1 MKNKILVFIA
11 LVACSL
17 SIGCQNPMAGNDK
30 DDDASLTI
38 TINGGDRAAVDSLS
52 WEPTTKVVD
61 LSHTIIMTNS
71 SGVSIQPRMGVKAG
85 QSAQFKVAPGHWVI
99 TVRAYTSNGVLKAEG
114 FGYAEL
120 KPGPNKT
127 VYIKMGQPSS
137 TSAYPIT
144 MQTDGHGTATA
155 EPNPAAAD
163 DTVMIHARPHDG
175 YMFKGW
181 LVISGGVTL
190 SDTAKSTAEFTMPSN
205 PVVIK
210 AEFKEV
216 PPDTPVLSMTTV
228 EFTDVTYGYT
238 QPEAHTVTI
247 HNSGNMTADVRIEI
261 SVTGASSFILGGIS
275 TSTIAAGANA
285 TFTVRP
291 NAGLGVGVYA
301 ATITA
306 TYSGGVVTSNTET
319 IDVSFT
325 VHAIVINT
333 VEIGIIAP
341 VNGIVPD
348 TKASGSGSF
357 TIGNVTWVPNDN
369 KFLGEKVYKASVTLT
384 ANDGHTFNGLTHATI
399 NGEYAEET
407 NNTGS
412 TVTLSY
418 TFPETDPRMIKSI
431 AVKTQPANRSYTHG
445 DELDL
450 TGLVVTLTYDD
461 GSMEDVKAEDFRA
474 RNITA
479 IPSHG
484 DNLIHKTHNNQSV
497 KIEYGVT
504 CETDVLIVG
513 KSEPKVAD
521 FDIYGIGTFTYN
533 GNPKSVS
540 ISRKDGK
547 SDGNITIKYNDSTT
561 EPSAVGTYNVTFDV
575 TEGTNYTAKYGLSA
589 GTLTINPAVIDIA
602 DIPDITA
609 PVYGETPVNT
619 ITTDQ
624 YSGTVS
630 WNPTVSSTFTIGT
643 IYTATI
649 TLTANSNYTMQGIE
663 SNFFKIVGATSVSCS
678 VNNANTVVVT
688 AVFPETP
695 FNVFNQTTWNAAKTL
710 ISNGGNNKNYTIN
723 IIGNFETTSNSNNS
737 FGSAQYI
744 NVTITGDHTITLTGT
759 GNLLRLGANQTVVI
773 HDTDFVGYSGNNTS
787 LIYVDGANA
796 RLTMEGNSSASNN
809 NNSSSTGS
817 GGGVYVYGSSAIFT
831 MKDEAWIY
839 DNIASCGGGVA
850 VIYNGTFNMSGN
862 AKITGN
868 ISTVDNVQYGGG
880 GVYVSGAYA
889 PTFTMSGGTISGNNA
904 VRGGG
909 VYVYRGIFRMET
921 GTIYG
926 TNETETILQN
936 TSPDGATLYDYYGWT
951 NVRQY
956 GTFSVSGDTSS
967 QWERNGDLLTTNNT
981 LNVVNG
987 NIPITSFNAADDAGW
1002 SNAVNTI
1009 KNNGYTDVSYTI
1021 NVIDDIT
1028 APGTDNNTFGTATG
1042 LTVNIIG
1049 NDHTITLSSQG
1060 SLLRIGA
1067 NQTVFIRDTKFDGS
1081 RENIANNTVL
1091 IYIDSGSLT
1100 MDGNSSVSNN
1110 NGSNSFYAVGG
1121 GVYVGSSS
1129 ATFTMLNRTISGNTA
1144 VGTGGGVCVYNG
1156 TFNMK
1161 GGTISGNSITVS
1173 GGDNRGG
1180 GVYQYSGTFRLETG
1194 TIYGSEPGID
1204 INLQNTAPA
1213 NYGAA
1218 YYRYSGT
1225 AQHGTFSG
1233 DTWTSSGNLSNT
1245 SVTINVVNGEVVPLQ

>member
-17 SIGCQNPMAGNDK
+17 SIGCQNPMSGNETE
-30 DDDASLTI
+30 DASFTI
-38 TINGGDRAAVDSLS
+38 TINGGNGRAAVDYLPWERETQVASL
-52 WEPTTKVVD
+52 D
-61 LSHTIIMTNS
+61 HTITMTNS

-85 QSAQFKVAPGHWVI
+85 QHAQFKVAPGHWNI
-99 TVRAYTSNGVLKAEG
+99 TVYAYLGNVLKAV
-114 FGYAEL
+114 GYGEADL
-120 KPGPNKT
+120 KPGPNET
-127 VYIKMGQPSS
+127 VNIKMGQPDKE
-137 TSAYPIT
+137 TYPIT

-155 EPNPAAAD
+155 EPNQAAAG

-175 YMFKGW
+175 YMFEKW
-181 LVISGGVTL
+181 SVISGGVGL

-210 AEFKEV
+210 AEFNEV

-228 EFTDVTYGYT
+228 EFTDVTYGYS
-238 QPEAHTVTI
+238 QPSAQTVTI
-247 HNSGNMTADVRIEI
+247 HNSGNMTADVRVTI
-261 SVTGASSFILGGIS
+261 SGMGASSFILGGIS

-291 NAGLGVGVYA
+291 NAELGVGVYA

-357 TIGNVTWVPNDN
+357 TIGPVSWEPSHDR
-369 KFLGEKVYKASVTLT
+369 FLGEKVYKASVTLT
-384 ANDGHTFNGLTHATI
+384 ANAGHTFNDLTHATI
-399 NGEYAEET
+399 NGEDAERT
-407 NNTGS
+407 DNTGS
-412 TVTLSY
+412 SVTLSY
-418 TFPETDPRMIKSI
+418 TFPETDSRVIKSI
-431 AVKTQPANRSYTHG
+431 AVKTQPTNMSYTHG
-445 DELDL
+445 DVLNL
-450 TGLVVTLTYDD
+450 TGLVITLTYDD
-461 GSMEDVKAEDFRA
+461 GSTEEVAAADFGD

-479 IPSHG
+479 EPSHG
-484 DNLIHKTHNNQSV
+484 GNLIHNTHDGYPI
-497 KIEYGVT
+497 KITYGVT
-504 CETDVLIVG
+504 CETDVLTVG
-513 KSEPKVAD
+513 KAEPKVAD

-540 ISRKDGK
+540 INPKDGK
-547 SDGNITIKYNDSTT
+547 SDGYITIKYDDSTT
-561 EPSAVGTYNVTFDV
+561 LPSAAGTYNVTFDV
-575 TEGTNYTAKYGLSA
+575 TEATNYTAISGLFA

-602 DIPDITA
+602 DIPGITA
-609 PVYGETPVNT
+609 PVHGETPVT
-619 ITTDQ
+619 AISTAQ

-630 WNPTVSSTFTIGT
+630 WSPQETTFKIGT
-643 IYTATI
+643 VYTATI
-649 TLTANSNYTMQGIE
+649 TLTADDNYTMQGIE
-663 SNFFKIVGATSVSCS
+663 LDFFTIEGATSVSCL
-678 VNNANTVVVT
+678 VNNANTVFVT

-695 FNVFNQTTWNAAKTL
+695 FNVYSEATWTAAKNA
-710 ISNGGNNKNYTIN
+710 INSGGSGTTDNYRNYTIN
-723 IIGNFETTSNSNNS
+723 ITQSFSMSSNTSNTFNS
-737 FGSAQYI
+737 TYI

-759 GNLLRLGANQTVVI
+759 GNLLRLGANQSVVI
-773 HDTDFVGYSGNNTS
+773 HDTDFVGYSDNNTS
-787 LIYVDGANA
+787 LIYVYGANA

-809 NNSSSTGS
+809 INSSY
-817 GGGVYVYGSSAIFT
+817 GGGVYVNGSSAIFT

-839 DNIASCGGGVA
+839 DNIASYGGGVA
-850 VIYNGTFNMSGN
+850 VIDTGTFNMSGN

-868 ISTVDNVQYGGG
+868 ISTVNNVQSGGG
-880 GVYVSGAYA
+880 GVYVGGAYA
-889 PTFTMSGGTISGNNA
+889 PTFIMSGGTISGNNA

-936 TSPDGATLYDYYGWT
+936 TSPDGATLHDYYAWP
-951 NVRQY
+951 NVCQY

-967 QWERNGDLLTTNNT
+967 DWNRNGDLLTTNNT

-987 NIPITSFNAADDAGW
+987 KIPITIFNAAADAGW

-1028 APGTDNNTFGTATG
+1028 APGTDNNTFGAATG

-1049 NDHTITLSSQG
+1049 NDHTITLSSHG

-1067 NQTVFIRDTKFDGS
+1067 NQTVFIRDTNFDGNKGS
-1081 RENIANNTVL
+1081 FTNNTAL
-1091 IYIDSGSLT
+1091 IDIDSGSLT

-1110 NGSNSFYAVGG
+1110 NGSDSFYSGSG
-1121 GVYVGSSS
+1121 GVYVGSS
-1129 ATFTMLNRTISGNTA
+1129 ATFTMLNGTISGNTS
-1144 VGTGGGVCVYNG
+1144 GSTGGGVYING

-1161 GGTISGNSITVS
+1161 GGTISGNSTTYVY

-1180 GVYQYSGTFRLETG
+1180 GVYQFGGTFRLETG
-1194 TIYGSEPGID
+1194 TIYGNESVID
-1204 INLQNTAPA
+1204 INLQNTVSTT
-1213 NYGAA
+1213 NNGTA
-1218 YYRYSGT
+1218 YYRYRGT
-1225 AQHGTFSG
+1225 AQRGTFSG
-1233 DTWTSSGNLSNT
+1233 DTWNSLGDLSSST
-1245 SVTINVVNGEVVPLQ
+1245 SVTINVVNGVEVPLP